1 MTETPGPTGP
11 FPAEGGP
18 APEEPTATTDT
29 GGAPAGHAEG
39 EWVVDPSGR
48 HQYRYLVHGQ
58 ETDWV
63 SDSGVESLD
72 DHAEWVPDPLG
83 RHQWRYVVRGQP
95 TAAVSDGGV
104 ASTDPLGAAPGPA
117 PTVPGPPARRG
128 VPVWPVL
135 VAGGVVLLLLV
146 VAVAAV
152 AIGRDDGSSTAATTT
167 TALTFDPGPTTT
179 VVPEPPTI
187 TVPTTVVPDGGGQ
200 TGTISVFELEV
211 GDCISTPS
219 GPTVTGVPCSE
230 PHDFEVY
237 ALFDVPGGPSAP
249 YPGDASITDTADTGC
264 QGDRFTDYVGEPYAT
279 SEIYATSLSPSE
291 ATWTQQGDREVVCL
305 ARAQSGQLTGTVH
318 DANR

>member
-1 MTETPGPTGP
+1 MTDTPGPAGP
-11 FPAEGGP
+11 FAAGGDP
-18 APEEPTATTDT
+18 DDTTPSPTA
-29 GGAPAGHAEG
+29 GEAPTGHAEG

-48 HQYRYLVHGQ
+48 HQYRYVVHGQ

-83 RHQWRYVVRGQP
+83 RHQWRYVVRGELTP
-95 TAAVSDGGV
+95 AVSDGGV
-104 ASTDPLGAAPGPA
+104 ASTDPLGAAPGPV
-117 PTVPGPPARRG
+117 VPGPPARRS
-128 VPVWPVL
+128 VPVWPFVL
-135 VAGGVVLLLLV
+135 AGAAVLLLV
-146 VAVAAV
+146 VIVAVVLAS
-152 AIGRDDGSSTAATTT
+152 RDDGSPTAATTT
-167 TALTFDPGPTTT
+167 TALTFDPGPTVT
-179 VVPEPPTI
+179 VPDI
-187 TVPTTVVPDGGGQ
+187 TVPDITVPSTVAPGGGQ

-211 GDCISTPS
+211 GDCIGTPS
-219 GPTVTGVPCSE
+219 GPTVTGVPCSQ

-237 ALFDVPGGPSAP
+237 ALFDVPGGASAP

-264 QGDRFTDYVGEPYAT
+264 QGDRFTDYVGEPYST

-305 ARAQSGQLTGTVH
+305 ARAQSGQLTGSVH